1 MELILILCIP
11 LLGTAA
17 GAAMVFTMGNQLHI
31 RTENILQG
39 FAAGVMMAASVWSLL
54 IPAMELAEE
63 QQISPWLPAA
73 TGFLTGTVFL
83 MVLNGAAARLYKR
96 IGGEEAKG
104 AGLSKTSM
112 LVLAVTLH
120 NLPEGM
126 AVGVMAAGMLYYD
139 SEVTMAGALAFSLG
153 IAIQNIPEGAIISMP
168 IRSKGKS
175 RLQAFGYGVLSG
187 VVEPIGGVI
196 TILLAEQV
204 VQMLPYLLSFAA
216 GAMLYVVVRELIP
229 GSQKGVCGTAGAMG
243 AAIGFVLM
251 MVLDVTLG

>member
-11 LLGTAA
+11 LLGTTA
-17 GAAMVFTMGNQLHI
+17 GAAMVFTMGNRLHL
-31 RTENILQG
+31 RTENIFQG

-54 IPAMELAEE
+54 IPAMELAEK

-83 MVLNGAAARLYKR
+83 MVLNSAAAHLYKR

-126 AVGVMAAGMLYYD
+126 AVGVIAAGMLHYD
-139 SEVTMAGALAFSLG
+139 TEVTMAGAMAFSLG

-168 IRSKGKS
+168 VRSKGKS
-175 RLQAFGYGVLSG
+175 RLCAFCCGVLSG
-187 VVEPIGGVI
+187 VVEPIGGGV

-204 VQMLPYLLSFAA
+204 VQLLPYLLSFAA
-216 GAMLYVVVRELIP
+216 GAMIYVVIKELIP
-229 GSQKGVCGTAGAMG
+229 GSQKGSSGTVGVVGATV
-243 AAIGFVLM
+243 GFVLM
-251 MVLDVTLG
+251 MMLDVTLG